1 MARRGGAG
9 ARHAKGERE
18 GEEVGHRS
26 PCGGQDL
33 GLERRRGGGC
43 PAQFAY
49 WFNWRFDLPAIIPRL
64 VCVALRTPPMPE
76 RLLNLRL
83 A

>member
-1 MARRGGAG
+1 MDLWTSPSDRREPFG
-9 ARHAKGERE
+9 
-18 GEEVGHRS
+18 
-26 PCGGQDL
+26 PCGRDRGQRIRVAHRL
-33 GLERRRGGGC
+33 AHTLAQRY

-49 WFNWRFDLPAIIPRL
+49 WFNRRFDLPAIIPRL